1 MANLRANK
9 LVGIGSTDAG
19 VVFDGPIK
27 INTENVMYFPTG
39 DTAQRGRG
47 RIVWGGGTTGS
58 NQKYIQYVQA
68 QSQGNAVDFGSLS
81 SINSG
86 PAATASSTRAVFA
99 GGSNH
104 PSYNFNTIEY
114 VTIAT
119 TSNTTDF
126 GDLSQ
131 GRSDMQGCG
140 NQTRGIFG
148 PGYNT
153 SPTPSPYNSNVID
166 YITIASVGNATDFG
180 DSSIDG
186 RGIAALASPT
196 RGIFAGGYTPSSPNM
211 TNIIEYI
218 TIATAGNATD
228 FGDMATSRMNMT
240 GGGCSSNTRGLF
252 SGGVNLPSV
261 TGYNLIDFITI
272 ATTGN
277 SQDFGDL
284 TVGGQGVGASSNNL
298 RGVFGGRTNPSK
310 QNVIDYVDIA
320 TTGNASDF
328 GDMTSIIANAHGTS
342 DSHGGLSE

>member
-19 VVFDGPIK
+19 VVFHGDTK
-27 INTENVMYFPTG
+27 INSQGYMYFPTG
-39 DTAQRGRG
+39 DTSQRGRG
-47 RIVWGGGTTGS
+47 RIVWGGGTTGT

-86 PAATASSTRAVFA
+86 PSAVASSTRACFG

-140 NQTRGIFG
+140 NETRGIFG

-166 YITIASVGNATDFG
+166 YITIASLGNATDFG

-196 RGIFAGGYTPSSPNM
+196 RGIFAGGYTPSSPNL

-218 TIATAGNATD
+218 TIASAGNATD
-228 FGDMATSRMNMT
+228 FGDIATTARMNMT
-240 GGGCSSNTRGLF
+240 GGGCSSNTRGIF
-252 SGGVNLPSV
+252 AGGIGDGAP
-261 TGYNLIDFITI
+261 GYNLIDFITI

-328 GDMTSIIANAHGTS
+328 GDMTSIIASVGGTS
-342 DSHGGLSE
+342 DSHGGLS

>member
-1 MANLRANK
+1 MTILKTNT
-9 LVGIGSTDAG
+9 VSGIGTEG
-19 VVFDGPIK
+19 TVF
-27 INTENVMYFPTG
+27 EG
-39 DTAQRGRG
+39 DITFDSLNYMTLPKGTTTQSNRG

-104 PSYNFNTIEY
+104 PSYNWNTIEY

-252 SGGVNLPSV
+252 AGGVNLPSV

>member
-1 MANLRANK
+1 MTILK
-9 LVGIGSTDAG
+9 TDTVSGIGTAG
-19 VVFDGPIK
+19 TVF
-27 INTENVMYFPTG
+27 EG
-39 DTAQRGRG
+39 DITFDSLNYMTLPQGTTTQSNRG
-47 RIVWGGGTTGS
+47 RIVWAGGTDGN

-81 SINSG
+81 AINSG
-86 PAATASSTRAVFA
+86 PGAVSSSTRACFG

-104 PSYNFNTIEY
+104 PSYNFNLIEY
-114 VTIAT
+114 VTIAI
-119 TSNTTDF
+119 TSNITDF

-153 SPTPSPYNSNVID
+153 SPTPSPYSSNVID
-166 YITIASVGNATDFG
+166 YITIATLGNATDFG
-180 DSSIDG
+180 DSTIPG
-186 RGIAALASPT
+186 RGVGALASPT
-196 RGIFAGGYTPSSPNM
+196 RAVFAGGYVAGSSPNM
-211 TNIIEYI
+211 TNVIAYVE
-218 TIATAGNATD
+218 IATTGNTTD
-228 FGDMATSRMNMT
+228 FGDMATSRMNMS

-252 SGGVNLPSV
+252 AGGVNLPSV

-284 TVGGQGVGASSNNL
+284 TVGGQGVGASSNSL

-328 GDMTSIIANAHGTS
+328 GDMTSIIANANGTS

>member
-1 MANLRANK
+1 MTILK
-9 LVGIGSTDAG
+9 TDTVSGIGTEG
-19 VVFDGPIK
+19 TVF
-27 INTENVMYFPTG
+27 EG
-39 DTAQRGRG
+39 DITFDSLNYMTLPKGTTAQSNRG
-47 RIVWGGGTTGS
+47 RIVWAGGTDGA

-68 QSQGNAVDFGSLS
+68 QSQGNAEDFGSLS
-81 SINSG
+81 SINAG
-86 PAATASSTRAVFA
+86 PGAVASSTRACFG

-104 PSYNFNTIEY
+104 PSYNWNTIEY

-126 GDLSQ
+126 GD
-131 GRSDMQGCG
+131 
-140 NQTRGIFG
+140 
-148 PGYNT
+148 
-153 SPTPSPYNSNVID
+153 
-166 YITIASVGNATDFG
+166 
-180 DSSIDG
+180 
-186 RGIAALASPT
+186 
-196 RGIFAGGYTPSSPNM
+196 
-211 TNIIEYI
+211 
-218 TIATAGNATD
+218 
-228 FGDMATSRMNMT
+228 MATSRMNMS

-252 SGGVNLPSV
+252 AGGVNLPSV

-284 TVGGQGVGASSNNL
+284 TVGGQGVGASSNSL

-328 GDMTSIIANAHGTS
+328 GDMTSIIANPNGTS